1 MTCVFAHRKVL
12 DERDKI
18 YSQLADYLQVKNVIE
33 HIQVSDIVIMLGV
46 VCENLNVDRNYA
58 LF

>member
-1 MTCVFAHRKVL
+1 MKKDWLFTEYMLCLFTCRKVL

-33 HIQVSDIVIMLGV
+33 HIKVSHI
-46 VCENLNVDRNYA
+46 
-58 LF
+58 